1 LVTTQARNGI
11 ILYYKIDGIM
21 ALKNVDVD
29 HVVFAIFLKE
39 EVNSLMKGVHIGK
52 PIDQKNT

>member
-1 LVTTQARNGI
+1 
-11 ILYYKIDGIM
+11 M